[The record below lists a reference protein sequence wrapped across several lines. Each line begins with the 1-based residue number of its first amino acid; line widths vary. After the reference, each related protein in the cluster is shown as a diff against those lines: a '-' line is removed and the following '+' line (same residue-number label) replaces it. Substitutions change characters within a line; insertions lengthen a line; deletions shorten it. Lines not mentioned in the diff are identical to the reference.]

1 MVQSVPYEMYGK
13 TINDPNRWI
22 EAKDSE
28 DSKKWLKEQSSLAEK
43 ILKDSQAPFIPQG
56 RSNDTRIALLDSF
69 SKKVM
74 QSSQY
79 VEVDSVFQRGK
90 HFFSLF

>member
-1 MVQSVPYEMYGK
+1 M
-13 TINDPNRWI
+13 
-22 EAKDSE
+22 
-28 DSKKWLKEQSSLAEK
+28 AEK

-90 HFFSLF
+90 HFFYFKSKKNSAGEAQSVQLFVTSNITIDAFDFQKGENMVI